1 MTCME
6 HEGTVERLYARY
18 NTYSR
23 RPTVQDALTRKVIF
37 RAFERTLGPWLPTD
51 RATPILDIGCG
62 EGALLAFLREKGYV
76 NLSGFDL
83 SPENVAICHAL
94 GLDFVEQWDAL
105 RLAERYPPS
114 SFGVIFV
121 MDVLEH
127 LPKQRAVDFLEQVR
141 RCLQPGGAVIIQT
154 PNMGSILGLYHRY
167 YDLSHEF
174 GLTEKSARDLLMVAG
189 FHNENIEIRP
199 AWNATTLLGYVRE
212 IYLSL
217 LHKLVFLAEGANRPK
232 IPTKN
237 LLIRAK
243 VP

>member
-1 MTCME
+1 ME
-6 HEGTVERLYARY
+6 QEGTVERLYARY

-23 RPTVQDALTRKVIF
+23 RTTVQDARTRKVIF
-37 RAFERTLGPWLPTD
+37 RAFERTLGPWLPVD
-51 RATPILDIGCG
+51 CVTPILDIGCG
-62 EGALLAFLREKGYV
+62 EGALLTFLRERGYI

-105 RLAERYPPS
+105 RLAERYPPG

-141 RCLQPGGAVIIQT
+141 QCLKPGGTVIIQT
-154 PNMGSILGLYHRY
+154 PNMGSILGLYRRY
-167 YDLSHEF
+167 NDLSHEF

-189 FHNENIEIRP
+189 FRNENIEIQP
-199 AWNATTLLGYVRE
+199 VWNATTLLGYMRE
-212 IYLSL
+212 IY
-217 LHKLVFLAEGANRPK
+217 
-232 IPTKN
+232 
-237 LLIRAK
+237 
-243 VP
+243 